1 MSHQRTAS
9 AVAAALCLLAPAL
22 AFPAIATPWT
32 APAGYKQIEIWPDSA
47 DIKTPDARGPETVTV
62 SSSPKLGSVTAVENV
77 TRPTMTLYPPK
88 GRNTGVTI
96 VVFPG
101 GGYKILAIDLEGTE
115 VCDWATQKGMTCV
128 VLKYRVPN
136 SGPYW
141 DDKCNCHV
149 MPPVNLALQD
159 AQRAIGLL
167 RRNAKTYHIDPNKI
181 GVLGFSAGGHLVASV
196 STHATRAYAPVD
208 AADRQSS
215 VPDFAVALYPGH
227 LWNEP
232 GLTLSSDI
240 KVTRDTPPTLIV
252 QAEDDPVDDVRHS
265 LTYYMAL
272 REAKVPTE
280 MHLYARGGHAFG
292 LRPSPNPIVKWPALM
307 ETWLHTIRILP

>member
-1 MSHQRTAS
+1 MYQRTAR
-9 AVAAALCLLAPAL
+9 AVAAGLCLLAPAL
-22 AFPAIATPWT
+22 LTPAHAAPW
-32 APAGYKQIEIWPDSA
+32 APPKGYTQIELWPA
-47 DIKTPDARGPETVTV
+47 DKEFTTPDAKGSETVETSV
-62 SSSPKLGSVTAVENV
+62 SPKLGRVTAVKNV
-77 TRPTMTLYPPK
+77 TRPTMTIYPPK
-88 GRNTGVTI
+88 GKNSGVTL

-115 VCDWATQKGMTCV
+115 VCDWATQRGITCV

-136 SGPYW
+136 SGPHW
-141 DDKCNCHV
+141 DDTCNCHV

-167 RRNAKTYHIDPNKI
+167 RRHAKEYHIDPGRI

-196 STHATRAYAPVD
+196 STHTERAYAPVD
-208 AADRQSS
+208 AADRLSS
-215 VPDFAVALYPGH
+215 VPDFVVALYPGH

-232 GLTLSSDI
+232 GLTMSSDI
-240 KVTRDTPPTLIV
+240 KVTKDTPPTFIV

>member
-1 MSHQRTAS
+1 MAG
-9 AVAAALCLLAPAL
+9 LCLLSPAL
-22 AFPAIATPWT
+22 ASSSQAAPWV
-32 APAGYKQIEIWPDSA
+32 APAGYKQMEIWPAGA
-47 DIKTPDARGPETVTV
+47 DIRTPDAKGPETVETSV
-62 SSSPKLGSVTAVENV
+62 SPKLGPITAVKNV
-77 TRPTMTLYPPK
+77 TRPTMSLYPPK
-88 GRNTGVTI
+88 GKNTGATI

-115 VCDWATQKGMTCV
+115 VCDWATQKGMTCI
-128 VLKYRVPN
+128 VLKYRVPD
-136 SGPYW
+136 SGPHW
-141 DDKCNCHV
+141 DDTCNCHV

-167 RRNAKTYHIDPNKI
+167 RQHAKAYHIDPHKI

-196 STHATRAYAPVD
+196 STHAERAYAPID
-208 AADRQSS
+208 AADGYSS
-215 VPDFAVALYPGH
+215 VPDFVVSLYPGH

-240 KVTRDTPPTLIV
+240 KVTGDTPPTFIV
-252 QAEDDPVDDVRHS
+252 QAEDDPVDDVRNS

-272 REAKVPTE
+272 REAKVPAE

-292 LRPSPNPIVKWPALM
+292 LRPSPNPIVKWPALV
-307 ETWLHTIRILP
+307 ETWLHTIRILPDGA